1 MDVGEWE
8 RLDYAER
15 DAALLQ
21 AAVVE
26 GAKGKYPTS
35 RLDETTS
42 IRQLGLPDA
51 DLVNCEVSERGT
63 LVAHEGASVTF
74 LSLLVPIRRG
84 STCFRS
90 LRNPSR
96 ARGSP

>member
-1 MDVGEWE
+1 MDVGKWE

-26 GAKGKYPTS
+26 GAKGKYPTA

-42 IRQLGLPDA
+42 IRQLGLSDA

-63 LVAHEGASVTF
+63 LVVHEGASRF
-74 LSLLVPIRRG
+74 LSLLVPIRKG